1 MIWWIFSWRSSW
13 RSPTWW
19 LAYNLLRILPVGG
32 LFLLTFR
39 NNNTL
44 RNITIS
50 IAKHI
55 DCGSLSC
62 RCLIKAGSLELLAT
76 IVRALLIHFILNN
89 FSLRL
94 RINFLNYFI
103 LELFLAHICDC
114 LPSVLIFYTLDY
126 LVHVVL
132 CDTFNWTL
140 SVESDFLFIIDAIAI
155 STSLGLFDGI
165 HILLHF
171 WFDTTII
178 TFSRAFARWSG
189 WTFGWPP
196 GRFLNLL

>member
-1 MIWWIFSWRSSW
+1 MIWWILSGWSTW
-13 RSPTWW
+13 RSPSWR
-19 LAYNLLRILPVGG
+19 LANNLLRVLPIGG

-39 NNNTL
+39 NNDTF

-55 DCGSLSC
+55 DCGSLS
-62 RCLIKAGSLELLAT
+62 RWCLIKARGLQLFAT
-76 IVRALLIHFILNN
+76 IVRPLLIHFILNN

-94 RINFLNYFI
+94 RIYFLNHFI
-103 LELFLAHICDC
+103 LELLLAHVGDR

-126 LVHVVL
+126 LVHVML
-132 CDTFNWTL
+132 SDALTWTV
-140 SVESDFLFIIDAIAI
+140 SVESDLLFFIDVIAI
-155 STSLGLFDGI
+155 STSLSFFDRF

-178 TFSRAFARWSG
+178 TFSGAFTRWSG
-189 WTFGWPP
+189 WTFGWPSWLL
-196 GRFLNLL
+196 LNLL